1 MCGVIGI
8 IGSDR
13 VNQTLFDGL
22 NLLQHRGQDAA
33 GMVTCDQGR
42 LALRKGNGLVRDVFR
57 TRHMQRLRGNMG
69 IGHVRYPTAGS
80 QSEAEAQPFYVN
92 SPFGITLAHNGNL
105 TNAIELKKQLFVQDL
120 RHLNTESD
128 SEVIVNV
135 LAHELHNIKALKP
148 EPDYLFQGVSR
159 VFERIRGAFAVV
171 AMITG
176 VGLLAFR
183 DSHGIRP
190 LVYGRRQGLNGV
202 ETMIASES
210 VALTALGFEVVGD
223 VPPGH
228 AVFVSLKGEITL
240 KACTKQASL
249 NPCLFEFVYFAR
261 PDSTIDG
268 ISVYKVR
275 KNLGLALA
283 KKIQA
288 TWPNHDIDV
297 VIPVPETSRSA
308 AVSLAT
314 RLGIKFRE
322 GLVKNRY
329 IGRTFIMP
337 GQQVRK
343 RSVRQKLNTI
353 ELEFK
358 DKHVLIVDDSIV
370 RGTTSKEIIQMSRDA
385 GARKV
390 SFASA
395 SPPVRYPNIY
405 GIDMPSPK
413 ELVAFD
419 KSVEEVQA
427 IIGADKLI
435 YADLD
440 DLISIAREGNASV
453 SKFDASVFDGDYLT
467 GPEKAYL
474 DYVAIART
482 DSAKS
487 NHMDVSI
494 ETIDF
499 K

>member
-1 MCGVIGI
+1 MCGI
-8 IGSDR
+8 IGLIANE
-13 VNQTLFDGL
+13 VANQTLFDGL

-33 GMVTCDQGR
+33 GMVTCDEGR

-57 TRHMQRLRGNMG
+57 TRHMHRLRGNMG

-92 SPFGITLAHNGNL
+92 SPFGISLAHNGNL
-105 TNAIELKKQLFVQDL
+105 TNAVHLKQQLFKQDL

-128 SEVIVNV
+128 SEVILNI
-135 LAHELHNIKALKP
+135 LAHELHNINSLQ
-148 EPDYLFQGVSR
+148 PDAKHLFKGVTR

-171 AMITG
+171 AMITN

-183 DSHGIRP
+183 DSLGIRP
-190 LVYGRRQGLNGV
+190 LVYGKRSGASGDEYMV
-202 ETMIASES
+202 ASES
-210 VALTALGFEVVGD
+210 VALTALGFEVIAD
-223 VPPGH
+223 VKPGQ
-228 AVFVSLKGEITL
+228 AVFIGLDGTVTTHQCTEQSL
-240 KACTKQASL
+240 L

-275 KNLGLALA
+275 KNIGKALA
-283 KKIQA
+283 KKIQSV
-288 TWPNHDIDV
+288 WPNHDIDV

-314 RLGIKFRE
+314 QLNIKFRE

-395 SPPVRYPNIY
+395 APPIRHPNIY
-405 GIDMPSPK
+405 GIDMPSPH
-413 ELVAFD
+413 ELVAYNRTI
-419 KSVEEVQA
+419 EEVQSL
-427 IIGADKLI
+427 IGADKLI
-435 YADLD
+435 YADLE
-440 DLISIAREGNASV
+440 DLITTAQEGNAGID
-453 SKFDASVFDGDYLT
+453 KFESSVFDGKYIT
-467 GPEKAYL
+467 GPETAYL
-474 DYVAIART
+474 EQVAITRA
-482 DSAKS
+482 DGAKS
-487 NHMDVSI
+487 HNLDASI
-494 ETIDF
+494 ESIDF